1 MTENWTTGMILVL
14 VAGLLQGTFMLPT
27 KYTKKWNWENM
38 WLSFSS
44 MAYLL
49 FPWCIA
55 LVTVPQLKQI
65 LAETSDATLAR
76 ALLFGFGWG
85 LGCLTFGLGIDYLG
99 LALGFAIILG
109 LTASIGTL
117 VPLLVLSPEKLA
129 SAQGAFI
136 LTGVIVML
144 VGISVCAW
152 AGKQRESTLAT
163 GPEGQASSPRK
174 SYALGLVLCILSG
187 VLSAC
192 GNLGFAFGSEMTQV
206 AIRWRTPEQYAS
218 IPLWAVIMVPLFV
231 CNVAYSLYL
240 VIRNH
245 SFAKFQ
251 LPRTGH
257 YFLLTASMGAMWL
270 VGMLIYGVGA
280 NKLGRIGPSV
290 GWAALMASVV
300 IVANLWG
307 LLTGEWH
314 GTGRR
319 PVRTM
324 TAGLLVL
331 LVAIFIIGLS
341 NK

>member
-1 MTENWTTGMILVL
+1 MTENWTMGMILVL

-27 KYTKKWNWENM
+27 KYTKKWNWENT

-49 FPWCIA
+49 FPWGIA
-55 LVTVPQLKQI
+55 LLTVPDLKQI

-99 LALGFAIILG
+99 LSLGFAIILG

-117 VPLLVLSPEKLA
+117 VPLVILSPEKLA
-129 SAQGAFI
+129 SAQGALV
-136 LTGVIVML
+136 LTGVVVML

-152 AGKQRESTLAT
+152 AGKQRESAMSASL
-163 GPEGQASSPRK
+163 EGRGSSLKK
-174 SYALGLVLCILSG
+174 SYAPGLVLCILSG

-192 GNLGFAFGSEMTQV
+192 GNLGFAFGSEMTLV

-218 IPLWAVIMVPLFV
+218 VPLWAVIMVPLFV
-231 CNVAYSLYL
+231 CNVAYALFL

-257 YFLLTASMGAMWL
+257 YYLLTASMGLMWL
-270 VGMLIYGVGA
+270 VGMLVYGVGA
-280 NKLGRIGPSV
+280 NKLGRIGPSI

-307 LLTGEWH
+307 LLTGEWR
-314 GTGRR
+314 GTGTR

-324 TAGLLVL
+324 SGGVFVL
-331 LVAIFIIGLS
+331 ILAILIIGLS